1 MANTSAT
8 GGLLVPGAESP
19 PLTDDALDALF
30 QVAVSGITGLS
41 GSLVRPRWQPI
52 PPKHPE
58 PSVDW
63 CAIGITDI
71 TPDDGPSIQHV
82 GSLVGQVGEVGR
94 DDYRRHE
101 TITLLCTFHG
111 PLAMRYAAK
120 LRDGIGIP
128 QNLEGLKASGIG
140 FIDSG
145 PIRTVPELYN
155 QQWIRRFDLALT
167 FRRKVSRTYPILNII
182 SADPIYTTDTVLI
195 TDNGD

>member
-8 GGLLVPGAESP
+8 GGLIAPVAETP

-30 QVAVSGITGLS
+30 QVAVAGITGLS
-41 GSLVRPRWQPI
+41 GALVRPRWQPV

-71 TPDDGPSIQHV
+71 SPDDGPNIQHV
-82 GSLVGQVGEVGR
+82 GSLVGEVGEIGR
-94 DDYRRHE
+94 DDYQRHE

-128 QNLEGLKASGIG
+128 QNMAGLKSSGVG
-140 FIDSG
+140 FVESG

-155 QQWIRRFDLALT
+155 QQWIRRLDLVLI
-167 FRRKVSRTYPILNII
+167 FRRKIERTYPILNIL
-182 SADPIYTTDTVLI
+182 SAEPIYTTDTVIL